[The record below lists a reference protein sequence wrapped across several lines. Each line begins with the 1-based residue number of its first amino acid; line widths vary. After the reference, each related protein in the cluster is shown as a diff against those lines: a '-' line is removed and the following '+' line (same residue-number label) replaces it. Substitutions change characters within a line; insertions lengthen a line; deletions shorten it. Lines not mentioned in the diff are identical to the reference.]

1 MIKGKPKKKFYAF
14 LDWVAVAVVLYFL
27 FQALFSKG
35 GVLGGF

>member
-1 MIKGKPKKKFYAF
+1 MIKDKPKKKFYAF
-14 LDWVAVAVVLYFL
+14 LDWVSVVLYFL